1 MQALWKHLG
10 DENARRAWIGVG
22 APILVLVMVIIVLA
36 IGTFASFARQQDQA
50 FVETST
56 RLTASASER
65 RADALK
71 LLVVDF
77 ANWDA
82 AVANITTTWNE
93 EWVQSNIYSSTA
105 DAMFV
110 FRADGEVRHAW
121 FGEAVAGQESEL
133 QHAAIDAAVAIPNL
147 RRLAR
152 AATPGDTAA
161 RTYAIKDGRWIIV
174 AVSPVTVEDNAQRIG
189 HARSGVYDYIAAVSV
204 VTDAGLA
211 RAAAALDLHDLV
223 LLGPEAAPAT
233 RSQVRYPLRSADG
246 EQVGALQWR
255 HTYPGAR
262 VFQGKI
268 WLVVNGL
275 LFIGILTILIA
286 RHLVSRQI
294 EAISNAKAA
303 LDSSRE
309 KSDFLARV
317 SNELRTP
324 LNAVIGYA
332 ELIQEVT
339 DSPAAN
345 EDAQCI
351 IDAARQLGVMLN
363 DIIDQSRIDAGH
375 MQLKPEVLPVAGM
388 LAEIQG
394 LMHPIARAAGVDV
407 TISQEAVAC
416 YAYADHARLR
426 QCLLNI
432 VGNAVK
438 FSQRGAAVRLRARLA
453 REAERD
459 VIVLEVRDTGIGI
472 RPEEMPVIFRPF
484 GQANG
489 AIGAVYGGT
498 GLGLSISR
506 ALARDMGGDI
516 SVVSAPGEGTTFYLR
531 VPAATARALSAA

>member
-1 MQALWKHLG
+1 
-10 DENARRAWIGVG
+10 
-22 APILVLVMVIIVLA
+22 
-36 IGTFASFARQQDQA
+36 
-50 FVETST
+50 
-56 RLTASASER
+56 
-65 RADALK
+65 
-71 LLVVDF
+71 
-77 ANWDA
+77 
-82 AVANITTTWNE
+82 
-93 EWVQSNIYSSTA
+93 
-105 DAMFV
+105 
-110 FRADGEVRHAW
+110 
-121 FGEAVAGQESEL
+121 
-133 QHAAIDAAVAIPNL
+133 
-147 RRLAR
+147 
-152 AATPGDTAA
+152 
-161 RTYAIKDGRWIIV
+161 
-174 AVSPVTVEDNAQRIG
+174 
-189 HARSGVYDYIAAVSV
+189 
-204 VTDAGLA
+204 
-211 RAAAALDLHDLV
+211 
-223 LLGPEAAPAT
+223 
-233 RSQVRYPLRSADG
+233 
-246 EQVGALQWR
+246 
-255 HTYPGAR
+255 
-262 VFQGKI
+262 
-268 WLVVNGL
+268 
-275 LFIGILTILIA
+275 
-286 RHLVSRQI
+286 
-294 EAISNAKAA
+294 
-303 LDSSRE
+303 
-309 KSDFLARV
+309 
-317 SNELRTP
+317 
-324 LNAVIGYA
+324 VIGYA
-332 ELIQEVT
+332 ELIQEDT

-472 RPEEMPVIFRPF
+472 RAEEMPVIFRPF